1 MRIRI
6 VFHLWNKGGHV
17 PFHHQYMLSQIIKGV
32 NLRGSDEKF
41 RKFTDYNFSG
51 LKGQTQV
58 SRKGLHFFSN
68 RVTLVFSCSNAD
80 FCEYFL
86 DNLFDLEEFEIGT
99 MKLSPEVVETEEPY
113 VFTDNMKYVCISPV
127 VIKDPLLHQLEIK
140 SFIDPME
147 DQFSDLL
154 YDSTMSRMEKAG
166 VSRSKINSFYKF
178 QVVPDESYL
187 EKIKASN
194 KKFARVYPMY
204 ESKTKYEVRGYTFP
218 FSLYAD
224 KQVQEFIFT
233 HGLGVL
239 GDRGFGMLDIANSNP
254 VKRNITRKSKS
265 LLNV

>member
-17 PFHHQYMLSQIIKGV
+17 PFHHQYMLSQIIKGI
-32 NLRGSDEKF
+32 NLRGNDERF
-41 RKFTDYNFSG
+41 RNFTDYNFSG

-68 RVTLVFSCSNAD
+68 KVTLVFSCSNAE

-99 MKLSPEVVETEEPY
+99 MKLSPEVVEKEEPY
-113 VFTDNMKYVCISPV
+113 VFSDKMKFVCISPI
-127 VIKDPLLHQLEIK
+127 VIRVPKLDSPEIK
-140 SFIDPME
+140 SFIDPNE

-154 YDSTMSRMEKAG
+154 YDSTMTRMEELGISGKE
-166 VSRSKINSFYKF
+166 IESFYKF
-178 QVVPDESYL
+178 QVVPDKVYL
-187 EKIKASN
+187 EKLKTSN
-194 KKFARVYPMY
+194 KKFARVYPVY
-204 ESKTKYEVRGYTFP
+204 EDKMKHEVRGYTFP

-224 KQVQEFIFT
+224 KLVQEFIFT

-239 GDRGFGMLDIANSNP
+239 GDRGFGMLDIANSDP
-254 VKRNITRKSKS
+254 VQRIITRKSKS
-265 LLNV
+265 LINA